1 MTLPP
6 LGAATAVPAR
16 REESTMSTPHDRGIL
31 ELPTNYHRHL
41 TVDFK
46 KDRKFSVAL
55 QAIFL
60 AVILIA
66 VAVALIFDLPLA
78 SGWNPVV
85 TTLVTLLL
93 LLVYM
98 AVHEATHGVALR
110 VLTGTQPSYAVR
122 FPFLSTSSPLYLT
135 RGSVVIVALA
145 PCLIWGDGTVCRPA
159 PGSRRSAPDGLHSPG
174 PEFRWLRRR
183 LPRNRPG
190 AAPTTAGA
198 PTG

>member
-1 MTLPP
+1 
-6 LGAATAVPAR
+6 
-16 REESTMSTPHDRGIL
+16 MSTPHDRGIL
-31 ELPTNYHRHL
+31 ELPTTYHRHL

-145 PCLIWGDGTVCRPA
+145 PCLIWGTVLFAALLLVPEDLRLTVYILLA
-159 PGSRRSAPDGLHSPG
+159 LNFAGSAGDYLETALALRQPRQALLQDEGSCVHVFLPD
-174 PEFRWLRRR
+174 
-183 LPRNRPG
+183 
-190 AAPTTAGA
+190 TAES
-198 PTG
+198 T